1 MLNQGADMKQA
12 NGLLC
17 VLAVLLLLGCSN
29 EPADLKAAPLGE
41 RSVLEE
47 LAQAYTAISDEQLTV
62 SPTSLPGEDRK
73 KFVELVFVKS
83 GYSYR
88 ETLRQM
94 ATSGINNTNQ
104 LHVDMAELVL
114 MPHRNPRY
122 PMELMDVYSAD
133 ELQDVA
139 VIERQLNM

>member
-1 MLNQGADMKQA
+1 MLKNL

-17 VLAVLLLLGCSN
+17 ALAVMLLLGCSN
-29 EPADLKAAPLGE
+29 EPAELKAAPLGE
-41 RSVLEE
+41 RSVLQE
-47 LAQAYTAISDEQLTV
+47 LADSYTAVSDEQLSV
-62 SPTSLPGEDRK
+62 SPMSLPGEDRK
-73 KFVELVFVKS
+73 KFVVKVFNKS

-88 ETLRQM
+88 ETLRQL
-94 ATSGINNTNQ
+94 AANGIDKTNQ

-122 PMELMDVYSAD
+122 PMELLDVYSAD